1 MELNDCALP
10 LLGDSQEDDRRLI
23 AELVLVKMHGQ
34 CKPSGIM
41 SNATSRQSLSR
52 PVSPPLPPAEVIN
65 TTDLNQQQTRRMS
78 TSSATSEVV
87 EQANSTTQVSGGG
100 GGVLGGGNPFLN
112 RRQTE
117 DGGGSMASAAGN
129 MARSFFTRSA
139 SQQGQQEGSM
149 AGAAPG
155 GEVDGEDTMKN
166 LRKTFAGIFGDM

>member
-10 LLGDSQEDDRRLI
+10 LLGDSQEEDRRLI

-34 CKPSGIM
+34 CKPSGVM
-41 SNATSRQSLSR
+41 SSATSRQSLSR
-52 PVSPPLPPAEVIN
+52 PVSPPPPAEDV
-65 TTDLNQQQTRRMS
+65 LNQPRRMS
-78 TSSATSEVV
+78 TSSATSEVLAEPV
-87 EQANSTTQVSGGG
+87 NNLTAAPVGG

-139 SQQGQQEGSM
+139 SQQGQQEGM
-149 AGAAPG
+149 TGAAPG